1 VSTGPAPRPSS
12 TPGSAP
18 ARSSSP
24 DDVVDHGW
32 ALVATDY
39 VGLGAEGDHPYLVG
53 EPEARSVLDAVL
65 AARQLDDIDLA
76 DQTVVWGHSQ
86 GGRAA
91 LWTGQIAPDYAPDT
105 NVLGVAALAPASDV
119 AGLISNLG
127 EVQGGSIFASYALV
141 GYSSF
146 YDDVAFDDYVR
157 PTARTVIRETA
168 ARCLNAEILPS
179 ALASVTTGM
188 SAFSRDP
195 TSGPLAERLTE
206 NVPTGPYDMPLFV
219 GQGEADSLVLPD
231 VQAAFV
237 ANLCQA
243 GNDVDYRTYAGRDH
257 VPLVEL
263 DSPLVPELID
273 WTQQRFDE
281 RPFTGNCRP

>member
-1 VSTGPAPRPSS
+1 
-12 TPGSAP
+12 
-18 ARSSSP
+18 
-24 DDVVDHGW
+24 
-32 ALVATDY
+32 
-39 VGLGAEGDHPYLVG
+39 
-53 EPEARSVLDAVL
+53 VLDAVL

-119 AGLISNLG
+119 AGPISNLG

-179 ALASVTTGM
+179 RWRRSPPACPPSHETRPAGRSRSGSPRTCRPGPMTCRCSSDKARPIRSSYRTSKQPSSQTSAKPATTSITAPTPAVTTFP
-188 SAFSRDP
+188 SSNSTP
-195 TSGPLAERLTE
+195 
-206 NVPTGPYDMPLFV
+206 
-219 GQGEADSLVLPD
+219 
-231 VQAAFV
+231 
-237 ANLCQA
+237 
-243 GNDVDYRTYAGRDH
+243 
-257 VPLVEL
+257 
-263 DSPLVPELID
+263 PLVPELID